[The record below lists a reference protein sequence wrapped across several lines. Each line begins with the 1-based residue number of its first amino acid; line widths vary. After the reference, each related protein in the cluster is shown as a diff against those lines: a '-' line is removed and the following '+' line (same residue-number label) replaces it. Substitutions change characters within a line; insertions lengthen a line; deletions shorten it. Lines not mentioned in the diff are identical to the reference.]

1 MLPVQ
6 LTRWPFISENLRVG
20 VASAVFWFPLVR
32 DFYLWFGG
40 VDASRSTLDRMLREQ
55 FSVMVLPGGIHEQ
68 LWVCEPGEEVVV
80 LKNRKGFVRLAI
92 NSGSPLVPVFVFG
105 ERRAYRANVF
115 LTKVVSR
122 VLKRLFNIG
131 MPLVTGRWFTLMP
144 HAGRITL
151 VFGRPIEVSTKDSV
165 DEVHQRYCDALT
177 ALYEEHK
184 KEAGYEDVRLRI
196 V

>member
-1 MLPVQ
+1 MRASLVAMTTCPQ
-6 LTRWPFISENLRVG
+6 HFDCTLLR
-20 VASAVFWFPLVR
+20 S
-32 DFYLWFGG
+32 
-40 VDASRSTLDRMLREQ
+40 
-55 FSVMVLPGGIHEQ
+55 
-68 LWVCEPGEEVVV
+68 
-80 LKNRKGFVRLAI
+80 
-92 NSGSPLVPVFVFG
+92 
-105 ERRAYRANVF
+105 F